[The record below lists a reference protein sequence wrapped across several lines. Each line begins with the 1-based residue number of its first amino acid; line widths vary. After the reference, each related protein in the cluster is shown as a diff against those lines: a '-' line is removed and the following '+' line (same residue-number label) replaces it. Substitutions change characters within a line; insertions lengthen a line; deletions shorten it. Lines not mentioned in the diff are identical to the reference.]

1 MAPTNTARLHRNV
14 QFIYE
19 QCLAEQELE
28 SFGITEFFST
38 RSDPWTYTFNGDG
51 DPSVLLNRSAY
62 FGSVNGRES
71 VYKRLILPEYQGGK
85 FNVTRSVNQYLT
97 HWIYPYKG
105 KFHPQM
111 VRALLN
117 ILRIERG
124 QVVLDPFV
132 GSGTTAIECMLMG
145 IDCVGL
151 DISPLCILISR
162 VKTMA
167 WECAEDIARAV
178 GTGDPL
184 PSNIDPR
191 VDDFFTTA
199 DMVTESDASVRN
211 RDRQSWRPKNL
222 SKMLRSISDLAQAK
236 KDLGL
241 RFGSVTLSLGD
252 CRQLSSVGLGDATID
267 AVITSPPYSIA
278 LDYVKNDAHALRALG
293 LAPEAIREDFI
304 GVRGKPKNRLSL
316 YNEDMKL
323 VFKEMSRVLK
333 PGAPAAVVVGDATDG
348 TEITTTEDMKIWG
361 EPYGLKFE
369 RELPKIVFGLY
380 SVITDEKIL
389 FFRRDK
395 Q

>member
-1 MAPTNTARLHRNV
+1 MVPINTARLHRNV

-19 QCLAEQELE
+19 KCLAEQELE
-28 SFGITEFFST
+28 SFGITEFYSS
-38 RSDPWTYTFNGDG
+38 RSDPWTYNFNGDG
-51 DPSVLLNRSAY
+51 DSKALLNCSAY
-62 FGSVNGRES
+62 FGSLNGRES

-117 ILRIERG
+117 ILRIQRG

-145 IDCVGL
+145 INSVGI

-162 VKTMA
+162 VKTAA
-167 WECAEDIARAV
+167 WRWAEDIARIVAS
-178 GTGDPL
+178 GPPP
-184 PSNIDPR
+184 PSNADPMIH
-191 VDDFFTTA
+191 DFFAMA
-199 DMVTESDASVRN
+199 DMVTESDVSVRN
-211 RDRQSWRPKNL
+211 RDRDTWRPKNL
-222 SKMLRSISDLAQAK
+222 SKMLRSVSHMAQAK
-236 KDLGL
+236 RELGL
-241 RFGSVTLSLGD
+241 SFGSVSLSLGD
-252 CRQLSSVGLGDATID
+252 CRQLSSVGLGEASID

-293 LAPEAIREDFI
+293 LKPEEIREEFI

-316 YNEDMKL
+316 YNGDMKS
-323 VFKEMSRVLK
+323 VFRELARVLK
-333 PGAPAAVVVGDATDG
+333 PGAPAAVVIGDATDG
-348 TEITTTEDMKIWG
+348 TEITTTEDMKSWG

-395 Q
+395 

>member
-1 MAPTNTARLHRNV
+1 VAPINTARMHRNV

-19 QCLAEQELE
+19 KCLAEQELE

-38 RSDPWTYTFNGDG
+38 RSDPWTYSFNGDG
-51 DPSVLLNRSAY
+51 DSNALLRRSAY
-62 FGSVNGRES
+62 FGSINGRES
-71 VYKRLILPEYQGGK
+71 VYRKLILPEYQGGK
-85 FNVTRSVNQYLT
+85 YNVTRSVNQYLT

-117 ILRIERG
+117 ILGIERG

-145 IDCVGL
+145 IDCVGV
-151 DISPLCILISR
+151 DISPLCVLISR
-162 VKTMA
+162 VKTEA
-167 WECAEDIARAV
+167 WQSAENIALAV
-178 GTGDPL
+178 ASETSP
-184 PSNIDPR
+184 PSTADPR
-191 VDDFFTTA
+191 VQDFFTLA

-211 RDRQSWRPKNL
+211 RDRNTWRPKNIA
-222 SKMLRSISDLAQAK
+222 KMLRSVSHMAQAK
-236 KDLGL
+236 KDLSL
-241 RFGSVTLSLGD
+241 TFGSVALSLGD
-252 CRQLSSVGLGDATID
+252 CRQLSSIGLGEASID

-293 LAPEAIREDFI
+293 LVPELIREEFI
-304 GVRGKPKNRLSL
+304 GVRGKPRSRLSL
-316 YNEDMKL
+316 YNKDMKL
-323 VFKEMSRVLK
+323 VFREMARVLK
-333 PGAPAAVVVGDATDG
+333 PGAPAAVVIGDATDG
-348 TEITTTEDMKIWG
+348 TEITTTEEMKSLG

-389 FFRRDK
+389 FFRRDS
-395 Q
+395 